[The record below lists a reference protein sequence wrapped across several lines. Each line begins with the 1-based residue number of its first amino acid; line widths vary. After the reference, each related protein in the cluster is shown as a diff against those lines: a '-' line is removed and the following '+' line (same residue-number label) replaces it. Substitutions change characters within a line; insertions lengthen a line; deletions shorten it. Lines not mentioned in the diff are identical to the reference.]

1 MNRLDSE
8 DDGMEERKEGYTG
21 WWKAG
26 TGREGTKEG
35 NEERRKVGVTKKRG
49 KKREVQMTQMFSP
62 QKCEIMDHRFKRGNR
77 Q

>member
-35 NEERRKVGVTKKRG
+35 NEERRKIGVTKKRR
-49 KKREVQMTQMFSP
+49 K
-62 QKCEIMDHRFKRGNR
+62 
-77 Q
+77 